1 MKMLLRFTTL
11 VTVKTSMSFSG
22 IKFAPSGV
30 DWLLEIYHMKFSIEK
45 SEADYIGNNYNFLFL
60 MFF

>member
-1 MKMLLRFTTL
+1 M

-30 DWLLEIYHMKFSIEK
+30 DWLLEIYPVKFMRSMRGVAYFTGTNQLNK
-45 SEADYIGNNYNFLFL
+45 
-60 MFF
+60 